1 MDSKLTGAA
10 ASGDTTAPAT
20 PEVADSAAA
29 QAVRAANGING
40 AGGANGVDEGPIT
53 TAADMD
59 VNVTVGPSADGPG
72 DTAPPAAST
81 RASRANPRKMI
92 PSLRALADEDRA
104 TAKKARAS
112 WQMFTIMAE
121 FIEATEYL
129 SEIRPAVSIY
139 GSARLREDSPYYQK
153 TIEIARLF
161 SDAGFAVISGGGPG
175 IMEAANK
182 GAHAGKSAS
191 VGLNIELPHEQ
202 QGNPYQ
208 DIAMRFRHFF
218 TRKVTFV
225 KNSDAFIVMPGGF
238 GTLDELAEVLTLVQ
252 TGKSRAVP
260 VVMYG
265 SRFWKGLLD
274 WFRFTLLPMGLIAE
288 HDLDLMKIVDEP
300 HEVLEAVYEYY
311 EQRGGDHPI
320 PPKEEMFYL

>member
-1 MDSKLTGAA
+1 MDSKVTGTPTGVSDNGASAEGGVAKQAADASSAGVSATELTGVSPSRQA
-10 ASGDTTAPAT
+10 TT
-20 PEVADSAAA
+20 
-29 QAVRAANGING
+29 
-40 AGGANGVDEGPIT
+40 
-53 TAADMD
+53 ADMD
-59 VNVTVGPSADGPG
+59 VNVTVGVEHEPKADVAHGRT
-72 DTAPPAAST
+72 D
-81 RASRANPRKMI
+81 RKMI
-92 PSLRALADEDRA
+92 PSLRALADEERA

-139 GSARLREDSPYYQK
+139 GSARLREDSPYYER

-208 DIAMRFRHFF
+208 DISMRFRHFF

-252 TGKSRAVP
+252 TGKSRSVP
-260 VVMYG
+260 VVMFG
-265 SRFWKGLLD
+265 SHFWKGLLD

-288 HDLDLMKIVDEP
+288 HDLDIMRIVDEP
-300 HEVLEAVYEYY
+300 KDALDAVYEFY
-311 EQRGGDHPI
+311 EKREGTSPI

>member
-1 MDSKLTGAA
+1 MDSNVTG
-10 ASGDTTAPAT
+10 T
-20 PEVADSAAA
+20 PEGVS
-29 QAVRAANGING
+29 NN
-40 AGGANGVDEGPIT
+40 GGATSGGVAKQAAGAST
-53 TAADMD
+53 ADMD
-59 VNVTVGPSADGPG
+59 VNVTVGADR
-72 DTAPPAAST
+72 TVEIAST
-81 RASRANPRKMI
+81 KSDAAQGRTDRKMI
-92 PSLRALADEDRA
+92 PSLRALADEERA

-139 GSARLREDSPYYQK
+139 GSARLREDSPYYER

-208 DIAMRFRHFF
+208 DISMRFRHFF

-252 TGKSRAVP
+252 TGKSRSVP
-260 VVMYG
+260 VVMFG
-265 SRFWKGLLD
+265 SHFWKGLLD

-288 HDLDLMKIVDEP
+288 HDLDIMRIVDEP
-300 HEVLEAVYEYY
+300 KDALDAVYEFY
-311 EQRGGDHPI
+311 EKREGTSPI

>member
-1 MDSKLTGAA
+1 MDSNVTGTPEGVSDDGGTASGGVAKQAAGASSTEVSATELTGVSPARQA
-10 ASGDTTAPAT
+10 TT
-20 PEVADSAAA
+20 
-29 QAVRAANGING
+29 
-40 AGGANGVDEGPIT
+40 
-53 TAADMD
+53 ADMD
-59 VNVTVGPSADGPG
+59 VNVTVGVEHDAKADVAHGRT
-72 DTAPPAAST
+72 D
-81 RASRANPRKMI
+81 RKMI
-92 PSLRALADEDRA
+92 PSLRALADEERA

-139 GSARLREDSPYYQK
+139 GSARLREDSPYYER

-208 DIAMRFRHFF
+208 DISMRFRHFF

-252 TGKSRAVP
+252 TGKSRSVP
-260 VVMYG
+260 VVMFG

-288 HDLDLMKIVDEP
+288 HDLDIMRIVDEP
-300 HEVLEAVYEYY
+300 KDALDAVYEFY
-311 EQRGGDHPI
+311 EKREGTSPI

>member
-1 MDSKLTGAA
+1 MNAKTNK
-10 ASGDTTAPAT
+10 DTTAGAPQAPQQDTPQSSPAA
-20 PEVADSAAA
+20 PGKVADKVADIAAA
-29 QAVRAANGING
+29 TTMPEAAH
-40 AGGANGVDEGPIT
+40 DY
-53 TAADMD
+53 
-59 VNVTVGPSADGPG
+59 PG
-72 DTAPPAAST
+72 DTAPGPRRGEDPAAPL
-81 RASRANPRKMI
+81 RMHPRKMI

-129 SEIRPAVSIY
+129 SEVRPAVSIY
-139 GSARLREDSPYYQK
+139 GSARLNEESPYYAK
-153 TIEIARLF
+153 TVDIARLF

-202 QGNPYQ
+202 RGNPYQ
-208 DIAMRFRHFF
+208 DISMRFRHFF
-218 TRKVTFV
+218 TRKVSFV

-252 TGKSRAVP
+252 TGKSRHVP
-260 VVMYG
+260 IVMVG
-265 SRFWKGLLD
+265 TTFWHGLLE
-274 WFRFTLLPMGLIAE
+274 WFRHTLLPMGVISPG
-288 HDLDLMKIVDEP
+288 DLDIMKVVDDP
-300 HEVLEAVYEYY
+300 HDALEAVYAFY
-311 EQRGGDHPI
+311 ETRETDAVI
-320 PPKEEMFYL
+320 PSKEEMFYL

>member
-1 MDSKLTGAA
+1 MFGLSDMNDMNANTKKDANGAPQSSATTDSGTQPVTQAEAEQLAEKVADIAA
-10 ASGDTTAPAT
+10 ATALP
-20 PEVADSAAA
+20 D
-29 QAVRAANGING
+29 
-40 AGGANGVDEGPIT
+40 
-53 TAADMD
+53 
-59 VNVTVGPSADGPG
+59 PSQDDYPG
-72 DTAPPAAST
+72 DTAPGPRRGEDPTSPP
-81 RASRANPRKMI
+81 RMHPRKMI

-129 SEIRPAVSIY
+129 SEVRPAVSIY
-139 GSARLREDSPYYQK
+139 GSARLREDSPYYAQ
-153 TIEIARLF
+153 TVAIARLF

-202 QGNPYQ
+202 HGNPYQ

-218 TRKVTFV
+218 TRKVSFV

-252 TGKSRAVP
+252 TGKSRHVP
-260 VVMYG
+260 IVMVG
-265 SRFWKGLLD
+265 STFWQGLLT
-274 WFRFTLLPMGLIAE
+274 WFRDTLLPMGVISPG
-288 HDLDLMKIVDEP
+288 DLDLMQVVDDPQEA
-300 HEVLEAVYEYY
+300 LEAVYAFY
-311 EQRGGDHPI
+311 ETRTTDMPI
-320 PPKEEMFYL
+320 PSKEEMFYL

>member
-1 MDSKLTGAA
+1 MDSNVTGTPKGASDNDASAEGSTPGGVAKQAADVSATELTGVIPARQA
-10 ASGDTTAPAT
+10 TT
-20 PEVADSAAA
+20 
-29 QAVRAANGING
+29 
-40 AGGANGVDEGPIT
+40 
-53 TAADMD
+53 ADMD
-59 VNVTVGPSADGPG
+59 VNVTVGVEHEPKADVAHGRT
-72 DTAPPAAST
+72 D
-81 RASRANPRKMI
+81 RKMI
-92 PSLRALADEDRA
+92 PSLRALADEERA

-139 GSARLREDSPYYQK
+139 GSARLREDSPYYER

-208 DIAMRFRHFF
+208 DISMRFRHFF

-252 TGKSRAVP
+252 TGKSRSVP
-260 VVMYG
+260 VVMFG

-288 HDLDLMKIVDEP
+288 HDLDIMRIVDEP
-300 HEVLEAVYEYY
+300 KDALDAVYEFY
-311 EQRGGDHPI
+311 EKREGTSPI

>member
-1 MDSKLTGAA
+1 MDSNVTGTPDGVSDNG
-10 ASGDTTAPAT
+10 ASAEGG
-20 PEVADSAAA
+20 VAKQVAGVSAAELIGMQPA
-29 QAVRAANGING
+29 HQA
-40 AGGANGVDEGPIT
+40 T
-53 TAADMD
+53 TADMD
-59 VNVTVGPSADGPG
+59 VNVTVGAEHRAAD
-72 DTAPPAAST
+72 AAAKSDAAHG
-81 RASRANPRKMI
+81 RSERKMI
-92 PSLRALADEDRA
+92 PSLRALADEERA

-139 GSARLREDSPYYQK
+139 GSARLREDSPYYQR
-153 TIEIARLF
+153 TIDIARLF

-182 GAHAGKSAS
+182 GAHGGKSAS

-208 DIAMRFRHFF
+208 DISMRFRHFF

-252 TGKSRAVP
+252 TGKSRSVP
-260 VVMYG
+260 VVMFG
-265 SRFWKGLLD
+265 SHFWKGLLD

-288 HDLDLMKIVDEP
+288 HDLDIMRIVDEP
-300 HEVLEAVYEYY
+300 KDALDAVYEFY
-311 EQRGGDHPI
+311 EKREGVSPI

>member
-1 MDSKLTGAA
+1 MDSKLTGAPAGGA
-10 ASGDTTAPAT
+10 ATGPLADTDVSDISGDTVNPP
-20 PEVADSAAA
+20 PEKASAHAAA
-29 QAVRAANGING
+29 IAAKADAAA
-40 AGGANGVDEGPIT
+40 AGKSPEAQD
-53 TAADMD
+53 AA
-59 VNVTVGPSADGPG
+59 
-72 DTAPPAAST
+72 AA
-81 RASRANPRKMI
+81 AAAARANPRKMI

-208 DIAMRFRHFF
+208 DIAMRFRHYF

-252 TGKSRAVP
+252 TGKSRSVP

-300 HEVLEAVYEYY
+300 QEVLEAVYDYY
-311 EQRGGDHPI
+311 EKRGGDHPI